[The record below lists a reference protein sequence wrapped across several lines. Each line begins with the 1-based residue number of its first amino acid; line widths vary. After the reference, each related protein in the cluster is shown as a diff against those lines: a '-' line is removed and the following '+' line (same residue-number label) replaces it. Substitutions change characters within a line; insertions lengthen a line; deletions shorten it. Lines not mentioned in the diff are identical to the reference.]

1 MTAFTLAH
9 LTAMKTQYAR
19 GVLRVT
25 TPDGTTVQY
34 ESLDALGRAIS
45 MVEAELVSAGLLT
58 PPGGPGVRYATWDR
72 G

>member
-1 MTAFTLAH
+1 MSTFTVAQLA
-9 LTAMKTQYAR
+9 AMKAQYAR

-45 MVEAELVSAGLLT
+45 QVEAELVNAGLLT
-58 PPGGPGVRYATWDR
+58 PPGGPALRYGVWDR
-72 G
+72 C